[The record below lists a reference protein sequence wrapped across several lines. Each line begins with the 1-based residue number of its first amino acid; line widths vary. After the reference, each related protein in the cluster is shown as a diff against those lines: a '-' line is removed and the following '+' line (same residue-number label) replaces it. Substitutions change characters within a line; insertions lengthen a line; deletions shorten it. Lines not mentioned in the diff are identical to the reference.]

1 MNVSSLEGWNAGFR
15 SGALVNHI
23 VGGKGRL
30 RDFKQ
35 SLDFYSRAGMGFKQR
50 SLLHDHTYVLERS
63 IWGQWVRSWRVGGGQ
78 GNLLTACSITPS
90 ES

>member
-15 SGALVNHI
+15 SGALVNDI

-50 SLLHDHTYVLERS
+50 S
-63 IWGQWVRSWRVGGGQ
+63 
-78 GNLLTACSITPS
+78 
-90 ES
+90 